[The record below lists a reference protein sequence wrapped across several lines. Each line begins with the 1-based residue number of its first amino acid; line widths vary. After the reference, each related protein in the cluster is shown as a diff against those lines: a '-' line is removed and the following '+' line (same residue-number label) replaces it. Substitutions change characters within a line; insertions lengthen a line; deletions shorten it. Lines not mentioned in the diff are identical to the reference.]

1 MLTIP
6 KGPATTLTSHD
17 GKPVDLVMKSFLVEA
32 GKRTGYPWSV
42 TQGYNP
48 GNDDTSFL
56 THSYGVADLPAWDAA
71 RKLEVIGELGGWG
84 WLRTEDDGDWVEH
97 IHFGIRNHPGLHPN
111 AKAQQVDFDADPP
124 RSGLKGHAID
134 RRVLVYRP
142 KTPIVFDYFEAIEP
156 DPTPVQVARGEL
168 VHAIH
173 DAKKAIR
180 ALRDADG
187 RPVAQGQRDEIRAAI
202 QEFEQVLERM
212 PKR

>member
-1 MLTIP
+1 MTGIP

-17 GKPVDLVMKSFLVEA
+17 GKPVDQVMKAFLVEA
-32 GKRTGYPWSV
+32 GKRTGYSWSV

-48 GNDDTSFL
+48 GNGATSFF
-56 THSYGVADLPAWDAA
+56 THGFGVVDCPAWDAE

-84 WLRTEDDGDWVEH
+84 WLRTEADGDWVDH
-97 IHFGIRNHPGLHPN
+97 LHWGIRNHPGLSDT

-134 RRVLVYRP
+134 RRVLKYRP
-142 KTPIVFDYFEAIEP
+142 KTPVVFDYREAIEP
-156 DPTPVQVARGEL
+156 DPTPVQVARGQL

-187 RPVAQGQRDEIRAAI
+187 RPVAQAQRDEIRRAM
-202 QEFEQVLERM
+202 QEFERTLERM